1 MRSLRW
7 KITIVFS
14 LLISVIFI
22 VVGTATYQLQK
33 EKETD
38 SLDQYSHNTMEL
50 VTEQLNAFLGG
61 VEDDVNYYS
70 SSEMIR
76 NMLYDG
82 VTPEEEAFI
91 LQEFVGFKQKHP
103 EIIDLYIGTV
113 DKKTLSASVFETGK
127 VEVLEGFDPTEAS
140 WYKAAMKDK
149 EAVHWGE
156 PYKEEATGQ
165 LSIGI
170 SKVIT
175 SPDGSQVLGVLA
187 MDVSL
192 GMMEKLLHNIE
203 YNYQGE
209 MRIINHKNIGIV
221 YPGKAGEDVSKDPL
235 IKRLKKG
242 QNDFVVAMH
251 EKELSVA
258 YSQDMPKMDW
268 KIGIVY
274 PMEEIDKILVQFRN
288 IFIGIAAASIV
299 ICLVITYLFSRRL
312 TRPLQVVTKQVQ
324 QVAEGD
330 LTVHID
336 VRTNDE
342 VGLLAKHFNEM
353 VVQMNGMVSGI
364 KQNVRTVQQSAD
376 GLQHLTNETVAASQE
391 VAGAM
396 ESVTDGASMLANSVE
411 EISTQLGYM
420 DRSMEEM
427 NESVL
432 SIQHVTKDAKQA
444 SETGIDTMK
453 RLVNAR
459 GEASTIVVE
468 TEEAADKL
476 KNRVQSIRIVVE
488 LIKGISDQTNL
499 LALNASIEAARAGE
513 QGKGFAVVAEEVRK
527 LAEQSK
533 DATSEIASTIGE
545 VQEEVIR
552 VVSVVHK
559 LKDIADVQGEVT
571 NEAEEAFQTVMSVV
585 ETIVTSVEDIS
596 NEVNKLGDEQKQITE
611 VMQTITATSQEG
623 AAVSEEV
630 SATTETQV
638 SHLKEVSHT
647 MQALKG
653 EMRTLEKQVEQ
664 FRVEQ
669 FV

>member
-7 KITIVFS
+7 KITIIFS
-14 LLISVIFI
+14 VLISVIFI

-33 EKETD
+33 EKESD
-38 SLDQYSHNTMEL
+38 SLNQYSHNTIDL

-61 VEDDVNYYS
+61 IEDDMNYYS
-70 SSEMIR
+70 SSEIIR
-76 NMLYDG
+76 NMLQDG
-82 VTPEEEAFI
+82 VTPEEEIVI
-91 LQEFVGFKQKHP
+91 LQEFIGFKQNHP
-103 EIIDLYIGTV
+103 EIIDLYIGTA
-113 DKKTLSASVFETGK
+113 DKKVLSASVYETGK
-127 VEVLEGFDPTEAS
+127 TDVLEGFDPTEAT
-140 WYKAAMKDK
+140 WYKDAIKDTK
-149 EAVHWGE
+149 NIHWGE
-156 PYKEEATGQ
+156 PYPEESTGQ

-170 SKVIT
+170 SKVLM
-175 SPDGSQVLGVLA
+175 SSDGSQVLGVLA

-192 GMMEKLLHNIE
+192 GMMEKLLHNID
-203 YNYQGE
+203 YNYRGE
-209 MRIINHKNIGIV
+209 MRIIDYKNIGIV
-221 YPGKAGEDVSKDPL
+221 YPGKAGKDVSKDPL
-235 IKRLKKG
+235 VKKLKKG
-242 QNDFVVAMH
+242 QNDFVVATH
-251 EKELSVA
+251 NKELSVA

-274 PMEEIDKILVQFRN
+274 PMEEIDQVLVKFREL
-288 IFIGIAAASIV
+288 FIGIAAASIV
-299 ICLVITYLFSRRL
+299 ICLVITYVFSRRL
-312 TRPLQVVTKQVQ
+312 TKPLQVVTEQVQ

-330 LTVHID
+330 LTVRIH

-342 VGLLAKHFNEM
+342 VGLLAKHFDEM
-353 VVQMNGMVSGI
+353 VMQMNEMVSGI

-376 GLQHLTNETVAASQE
+376 GLQQLTNETVLASHE

-396 ESVTDGASMLANSVE
+396 ESVTNGAGNLANSVE
-411 EISTQLGYM
+411 EISRQLEHM

-427 NESVL
+427 NESVS
-432 SIQHVTKDAKQA
+432 SIQHVTKDAKDA

-453 RLVNAR
+453 RLVHVKE
-459 GEASTIVVE
+459 EASTIVVE
-468 TEEAADKL
+468 TEAAADTL
-476 KNRVQSIRIVVE
+476 KHRVQSIRTVVE

-533 DATSEIASTIGE
+533 DATSEIATTIGE

-571 NEAEEAFQTVMSVV
+571 SEAEEAFQTIMSVIDTV
-585 ETIVTSVEDIS
+585 VTSIDDIS
-596 NEVNKLGDEQKQITE
+596 REVNKLGDEQKQITE
-611 VMQTITATSQEG
+611 VMQTISATSQEG

-638 SHLKEVSHT
+638 ANLKEVSHT
-647 MQALKG
+647 MQALKDD
-653 EMRTLEKQVEQ
+653 MQALEKQVEQ
-664 FRVEQ
+664 FRVEE
-669 FV
+669 

>member
-7 KITIVFS
+7 KITIIFS

-33 EKETD
+33 EKESD
-38 SLDQYSHNTMEL
+38 SLDQYSHNTIDL

-61 VEDDVNYYS
+61 IEDDVNYYS
-70 SSEMIR
+70 SSEIIR
-76 NMLYDG
+76 NMLQDG
-82 VTPEEEAFI
+82 VTPEEEAVI
-91 LQEFVGFKQKHP
+91 LQEFIGFKQNHP
-103 EIIDLYIGTV
+103 EIIDLYIGTA
-113 DKKTLSASVFETGK
+113 DKKVLSASVYETGK
-127 VEVLEGFDPTEAS
+127 TDVLEGFDPTEAA
-140 WYKAAMKDK
+140 WYKDAIKDTK
-149 EAVHWGE
+149 NIHWGE
-156 PYKEEATGQ
+156 PYPEESTGQ

-170 SKVIT
+170 SKVLM
-175 SPDGSQVLGVLA
+175 SSDGSQVLGVLA

-192 GMMEKLLHNIE
+192 GMMEKLLHNID
-203 YNYQGE
+203 YNYRGE
-209 MRIINHKNIGIV
+209 MRIIDHKNIGIV
-221 YPGKAGEDVSKDPL
+221 YPGKAGKDVSKDPL
-235 IKRLKKG
+235 VKKLKKG
-242 QNDFVVAMH
+242 QNDFVVATH
-251 EKELSVA
+251 NKELSVA

-274 PMEEIDKILVQFRN
+274 PMEEIDQVLVKFREL
-288 IFIGIAAASIV
+288 FIGIAAASVV
-299 ICLVITYLFSRRL
+299 ICLVITYVFSRRL
-312 TRPLQVVTKQVQ
+312 TKPLQVVTEQVQ

-330 LTVHID
+330 LTVRIH

-342 VGLLAKHFNEM
+342 VGLLAKHFDEM
-353 VVQMNGMVSGI
+353 VMQMNGMVSGI

-376 GLQHLTNETVAASQE
+376 GLQQLTNETVLASQE

-396 ESVTDGASMLANSVE
+396 ESVTNGAGNLANSVE
-411 EISTQLGYM
+411 EISRQLEHM

-427 NESVL
+427 NESVS
-432 SIQHVTKDAKQA
+432 SIQHVTKDAKDA

-453 RLVNAR
+453 RLVHVKE
-459 GEASTIVVE
+459 EASTIVVE
-468 TEEAADKL
+468 TEAAADTL
-476 KNRVQSIRIVVE
+476 KHRVQSIRTVVE

-533 DATSEIASTIGE
+533 DATSEITTTIGE
-545 VQEEVIR
+545 VQEEVTR

-571 NEAEEAFQTVMSVV
+571 SEAEEAFQTVMSVIDTV
-585 ETIVTSVEDIS
+585 VISIDDIS
-596 NEVNKLGDEQKQITE
+596 REVNKLGDEQKQITE
-611 VMQTITATSQEG
+611 VMQTISATSQEG

-638 SHLKEVSHT
+638 ANLKEVSHT
-647 MQALKG
+647 MQALKDDMG
-653 EMRTLEKQVEQ
+653 TLEKQVEQ
-664 FRVEQ
+664 FRVEE
-669 FV
+669 